1 MTSIS
6 RLCSSSEVCE
16 QAGNSVERKFKEERT
31 YKEYSTM
38 KKSLLLTAGIAF
50 FLLSVLVSLPVRQAH
65 AQDDTGAPVTI
76 KDIGP
81 QPFSFTTGSPD
92 GALGA
97 LSTPAGSSAETE
109 TADDFVLTQ
118 PTVISGA
125 TIHGLL
131 VPTGTAVPAV
141 ANVEVEI
148 YHVFSP
154 DSKDSDANRTSGPP
168 TFSTVNVPTR
178 VNSPADV
185 EIDAATRDSSEGGL
199 SFTTTPIAAAFT
211 VRNTV
216 INGINKKPAQL
227 THGEGPA
234 TGEEVE
240 IDITFNTPLFLS
252 ADHYFFR
259 PEVQVNGGNFLFL
272 SAPRPIT
279 AGTPF
284 PAGTTDLQA
293 WIRNVGLKPDWLR
306 IGSDIINGN
315 PPTFFP
321 ATFNMTFSLSGNSI
335 PEAGTPGDA
344 NCHGRTVSAIATEF
358 GGIDP
363 SAFTLGYANTAAL
376 QDGVRVFCGE

>member
-1 MTSIS
+1 
-6 RLCSSSEVCE
+6 
-16 QAGNSVERKFKEERT
+16 
-31 YKEYSTM
+31 M
-38 KKSLLLTAGIAF
+38 KKNLLFAAGVAFLLLSA
-50 FLLSVLVSLPVRQAH
+50 LVYLPIRQVH
-65 AQDDTGAPVTI
+65 AQDDTSFAVTT
-76 KDIGP
+76 KDVDP
-81 QPFSFTTGSPD
+81 HPFLFTTGSPD

-97 LSTPAGSSAETE
+97 LSRPASSGPETE

-118 PTVISGA
+118 ATVISGA

-131 VPTGTAVPAV
+131 VPTGTTAPGV

-148 YHVFSP
+148 YHVFSAN
-154 DSKDSDANRTSGPP
+154 SKDSDASRTSGPP
-168 TFSTVNVPTR
+168 TFSTANVPTR

-199 SFTTTPIAAAFT
+199 SFNTTSISSAFT
-211 VRNTV
+211 VRNSV
-216 INGINKKPAQL
+216 VSGINKTPGQL
-227 THGEGPA
+227 THGEGAA

-240 IDITFNTPLFLS
+240 IDITFNAPLFLT

-293 WIRNVGLKPDWLR
+293 WIRNTGLKPDWLR

-321 ATFNMTFSLSGNSI
+321 ATFNMSFSLSGNSI
-335 PEAGTPGDA
+335 PEAGTPGEAD
-344 NCHGRTVSAIATEF
+344 CHGRTISAMATQF
-358 GGIDP
+358 GGIAP
-363 SAFTLGYANTAAL
+363 SAFTLGYSNTAAL
-376 QDGVRVFCGE
+376 QDGVRVFCGNQQDDAGN

>member
-1 MTSIS
+1 MQKT
-6 RLCSSSEVCE
+6 LFLT
-16 QAGNSVERKFKEERT
+16 AGVAFVLLS
-31 YKEYSTM
+31 
-38 KKSLLLTAGIAF
+38 LLTA
-50 FLLSVLVSLPVRQAH
+50 LPVRQAH
-65 AQDDTGAPVTI
+65 AHAGASGFPVTT
-76 KDIGP
+76 DSN
-81 QPFSFTTGSPD
+81 PFSFTTGSPD

-97 LSTPAGSSAETE
+97 LSRPAGSGSETE
-109 TADDFVLTQ
+109 TADDFVLTRA
-118 PTVISGA
+118 TVINGA

-131 VPTGTAVPAV
+131 VPTGSTVPGV

-154 DSKDSDANRTSGPP
+154 NGTDSDVSRTSGPP
-168 TFSTVNVPTR
+168 TFSTANVPTR

-185 EIDAATRDSSEGGL
+185 EIAAATRDSSDGGL
-199 SFTTTPIAAAFT
+199 SITTTSIAAAFT

-216 INGINKKPAQL
+216 INGINKKPNQL

-240 IDITFNTPLFLS
+240 IDITFNTPLFLP

-279 AGTPF
+279 NGTPF

-293 WIRNVGLKPDWLR
+293 WIRNAELKPDWLR

-321 ATFNMTFSLSGNSI
+321 ATFNMTFSLSGNNI
-335 PEAGTPGDA
+335 PEAGTPGQA
-344 NCHGRTVSAIATEF
+344 NCHGQTVSALATQF
-358 GGIDP
+358 GGIDF
-363 SAFTLGYANTAAL
+363 SAFTLGYLNTAAL
-376 QDGVRVFCGE
+376 QQGVQVFCGN

>member
-1 MTSIS
+1 MQKT
-6 RLCSSSEVCE
+6 L
-16 QAGNSVERKFKEERT
+16 FF
-31 YKEYSTM
+31 
-38 KKSLLLTAGIAF
+38 TAGVAF
-50 FLLSVLVSLPVRQAH
+50 VLLSLVTSLPVRQAH
-65 AQDDTGAPVTI
+65 AHAGTTGFPVTT
-76 KDIGP
+76 DFDP
-81 QPFSFTTGSPD
+81 HPFSFNTGSPD

-97 LSTPAGSSAETE
+97 LSRPAGSGSETE
-109 TADDFVLTQ
+109 TADDFVLTEA
-118 PTVISGA
+118 TVVSGA

-131 VPTGTAVPAV
+131 APTGTVVPRV

-154 DSKDSDANRTSGPP
+154 NSPDSDVSRTSGPP
-168 TFSTVNVPTR
+168 TFSTANVPTR

-185 EIDAATRDSSEGGL
+185 EIAGATRDASDGGL
-199 SFTTTPIAAAFT
+199 RFTTTSISAAFT

-216 INGINKKPAQL
+216 INGINKKPNQL
-227 THGEGPA
+227 THGEGAA

-279 AGTPF
+279 TGTPF

-293 WIRNVGLKPDWLR
+293 WIRNAELKPDWLR

-335 PEAGTPGDA
+335 PEAGTPGQA
-344 NCHGRTVSAIATEF
+344 NCHGQTVSAIATQF
-358 GGIDP
+358 AGINP
-363 SAFTLGYANTAAL
+363 AAFTLGYLNTAAL
-376 QDGVRVFCGE
+376 QEGVQVFCGN